1 MSRVAAVVLTLW
13 AGSLWTICAIAAPA
27 AFAVL
32 DRPAAGRL
40 AGTLF
45 RIETWLGFA
54 CAMMLFAADV
64 VHKPLATRV
73 GPPWLIAA
81 TAGAPLLSELVLS
94 PMMAAARAANDMAR
108 FGLLHHRTIISAYTL
123 AAVTS
128 SLTAIDSSIVC
139 AWARLP
145 GP

>member
-1 MSRVAAVVLTLW
+1 VSAVAGDVLTLW

-45 RIETWLGFA
+45 LIETWLGAA
-54 CAMMLFAADV
+54 CALLLFAAAF
-64 VHKPLATRV
+64 VHKPLATRL

-81 TAGAPLLSELVLS
+81 TAAAPLLSDLILS
-94 PMMAAARAANDMAR
+94 PMMATARAANDMSR
-108 FGLLHHRTIISAYTL
+108 FGMLHGL
-123 AAVTS
+123 AAV
-128 SLTAIDSSIVC
+128 LFVAAALGALVLVLRFNRP
-139 AWARLP
+139 A
-145 GP
+145 G